1 LTVEV
6 RKGAIIT
13 VELSMFET
21 DGGDRSG
28 KPRAAMVV
36 SLLLASLAASPD
48 EGAKA
53 PTFPT
58 TITVVSLP
66 VFATGPDGRAVPDL
80 RAEDFE
86 VFDDGKPAA
95 VVGFRALDATDP
107 ALAEKVEEAPAAR
120 RQFLLLFDLSF
131 TGVHG
136 LVKARKAALDFVV
149 HGLAP
154 MDLAGVATYSATHGM
169 KLLLNFTGDRAQIRR
184 AVDSLGV
191 LQLDRRADPLGLVYD
206 LREVGAALADTV
218 EPTSTNVGED
228 AYRWIQTLYRQA
240 ERQGYGD
247 RVNGFIEGLG
257 GLAQALEAVQ
267 GRKQVIL
274 LSAGFDGS
282 LLVGNQRAAAASDSE
297 AIIRGRIWEVGP
309 DDRFGDPGIR
319 SRMEKVVQTFS
330 KSDAVVHAVDLG
342 GLQAEGDV
350 GHAGPSPR
358 RPGNGQDSLSRIAE
372 LSGGRLFKDTNDVG
386 VALGEILEMSRY
398 YYLLAF
404 EPTSTKPPGSFHKLK
419 VRVKRKGLHI
429 AHRSGYFERKPYDAL
444 TPLAREFEAAE
455 IIAKGVDRGEID
467 VRALAIPFLTAEGV
481 STLSVVLDLDGP
493 SLLGGREEATLGLE
507 VYGYALDVGG
517 RVADAVTLAATLD
530 LAKTAPRIRHGLQC
544 HAAFK
549 LPAGKYDLRFLVR
562 DAQTGRS
569 GTVWLQ
575 VVVPSFEAAGVAL
588 LPPLFMDDVQDWLVL
603 RTRGQTT
610 SKEGSPFRVAS
621 EPFVPR
627 GRPRLMNGR
636 AERICLLAYD
646 GGHRYD
652 PSAAF
657 EITPRLVDGNGTE
670 VPLRSV
676 QILRSVAEGSYRWFV
691 LTVSPSGL
699 VPGEYTL
706 LARLHDPDSGR
717 TSEAFQ
723 KVHVE

>member
-1 LTVEV
+1 
-6 RKGAIIT
+6 
-13 VELSMFET
+13 MFET
-21 DGGDRSG
+21 DGGDRSR

-107 ALAEKVEEAPAAR
+107 GLAEKVQEAPAAR

-169 KLLLNFTGDRAQIRR
+169 NLLLNFSGDRAQIRR

-218 EPTSTNVGED
+218 EPTSTNLGED

-247 RVNGFIEGLG
+247 RVSGFIEGLG

-282 LLVGNQRAAAASDSE
+282 LLVGNQRAAASSDSE

-319 SRMEKVVQTFS
+319 SRMEKVVQTFA

-358 RPGNGQDSLSRIAE
+358 RPGNGQDSRSRIAE

-386 VALGEILEMSRY
+386 VALDEILEMSRY

-419 VRVKRKGLHI
+419 VRVKRKGLHL

-455 IIAKGVDRGEID
+455 IIAKGV
-467 VRALAIPFLTAEGV
+467 
-481 STLSVVLDLDGP
+481 
-493 SLLGGREEATLGLE
+493 
-507 VYGYALDVGG
+507 VGG

-544 HAAFK
+544 HASFK

-562 DAQTGRS
+562 EAQTGRS

-575 VVVPSFEAAGVAL
+575 VIVPSFDAAGVAL

-603 RTRGQTT
+603 RMSGQTT
-610 SKEGSPFRVAS
+610 SKEGSPLRVAS

-657 EITPRLVDGNGTE
+657 EITPRLVDGNGTQ

-691 LTVSPSGL
+691 LTVSPTGL